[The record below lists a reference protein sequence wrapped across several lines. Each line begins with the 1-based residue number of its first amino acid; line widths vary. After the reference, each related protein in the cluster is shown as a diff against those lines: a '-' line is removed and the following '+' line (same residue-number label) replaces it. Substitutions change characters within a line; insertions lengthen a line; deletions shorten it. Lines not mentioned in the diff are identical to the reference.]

1 MLLRW
6 SITSR
11 LAQERIAVL
20 VLDASGIV
28 NILHTDPLSRFS
40 DEPTILGNQS
50 SFNGGSSCSAKS
62 AFVVDVDISTLFS
75 PFPFPTPQP
84 TIWWHTASR
93 LSDRPEALFVP
104 IFLVIRHHSPGG
116 ECVSGWSMDLIYL
129 LVTQNRCK
137 S

>member
-11 LAQERIAVL
+11 LAKERIAVL

-28 NILHTDPLSRFS
+28 NILHTDPLNRFS

-75 PFPFPTPQP
+75 PFPFSTPQP